1 MTVTPLI
8 CDPSG
13 PQWSTTTTSITR
25 CPHCCWILPTAS
37 PFTPWHHSWHPGGVL
52 SIILSININSRYGPQ
67 CPRSFGAGV
76 LFAFYQPHPAASKES
91 INCQQWR
98 WQGEGEAGAQCRA
111 DSRPAARTA
120 APRLRYRQPLT
131 SPAPP
136 PESATRIG
144 RRRWLRAA
152 SCRHRGRHLSPPAH

>member
-1 MTVTPLI
+1 MIHQALSRAPPPPPQSHSCCLI
-8 CDPSG
+8 G
-13 PQWSTTTTSITR
+13 
-25 CPHCCWILPTAS
+25 LPTHSPS

-91 INCQQWR
+91 INCQWR
-98 WQGEGEAGAQCRA
+98 WWWLVGEAQCCA

-120 APRLRYRQPLT
+120 APRSRYRQPLT

-136 PESATRIG
+136 LEAASRIG
-144 RRRWLRAA
+144 RQRWVRAA
-152 SCRHRGRHLSPPAH
+152 SCRHRGRQLSPPAH